1 MLSNLITQ
9 QLSTRSLV
17 CLLFLSMLTNGIF
30 AQNNGTLIQS
40 SSTKQ
45 QIESTHSTE
54 NALAIST
61 HDQLTQE
68 SKNKIFAF
76 NTGPYCHGEAIQLI
90 GPNFLGVIYEWKGP
104 NDFTSNKK
112 HPIIL
117 DANMSNAGTY
127 SLTIKNHSGEI
138 LFADKHTQVIIA
150 HQPEWIQ
157 ISNDGPKCEGEELQL
172 FSSISAQ
179 QSVVDYQWTGPNG
192 FSSTQQNPI
201 IKDLSQDAAGSYQL
215 AIFVNGCLSKV
226 LSTKV
231 RVNQVPAPPM
241 VSFTDNLAK
250 EDIMLSTDYFEEANF
265 EWVGPNGFVANHGF
279 PVIENAKAENSGLY
293 QCFVTVDG
301 CTSIA
306 GSTELIIDTSQETL
320 EHSCKIPNAISPNQD
335 GKNDVFVIS
344 CLDPMTNYALIV
356 YTQSGQLV
364 YQNQN
369 YQNDWDGSYRGST
382 LATGTYFY
390 SLRVAD
396 KKNTVKKGYLY
407 IKS

>member
-1 MLSNLITQ
+1 MLSNLITP

-30 AQNNGTLIQS
+30 AQNNGASIQS
-40 SSTKQ
+40 STTKQ
-45 QIESTHSTE
+45 QIESSHSAE
-54 NALAIST
+54 NALTSST
-61 HDQLTQE
+61 PDQSMLDL
-68 SKNKIFAF
+68 KNEALVF
-76 NTGPYCHGEAIQLI
+76 NTGPYCHGETIQLV
-90 GPNFLGVIYEWKGP
+90 GPNFLGVIYEWTGP

-112 HPIIL
+112 HPILL
-117 DANMSNAGTY
+117 DADMSNAGTY

-157 ISNDGPKCEGEELQL
+157 VSNDGPKCEGEELQL

-179 QSVVDYQWTGPNG
+179 QSVVNYQWTGPNG

-201 IKDLSQDAAGSYQL
+201 IENLSQDAAGSYQL
-215 AIFVNGCLSKV
+215 AIFVNGCFSKE
-226 LSTKV
+226 LSTEVK
-231 RVNQVPAPPM
+231 VNQIPAPPM
-241 VSFTDNLAK
+241 VSFTDNLTK
-250 EDIMLSTDYFEEANF
+250 EDIMLSTDYFEEAQF
-265 EWVGPNGFVANHGF
+265 EWVGPNGFEADHGF

-301 CTSIA
+301 CTSIG
-306 GSTELIIDTSQETL
+306 GSELTVDTSQETL

-344 CLDPMTNYALIV
+344 CLDQSKMNSLII
-356 YTQSGQLV
+356 YNQRGQEIYQSE
-364 YQNQN
+364 N
-369 YQNDWDGSYRGST
+369 YQNDWDGTFQGKT
-382 LATGTYFY
+382 LPTGTYFY
-390 SLRVAD
+390 AIQLAD
-396 KKNTVKKGYLY
+396 EKKNLKRGYLY